1 MPEKKEEWFE
11 LCEQA
16 AKEQDPE
23 KLMALVKQINAL
35 LEEQQNRLKN
45 PIKSALPPRF
55 GNRGVAS
62 LQMG

>member
-1 MPEKKEEWFE
+1 MLEKKEEWFA

-35 LEEQQNRLKN
+35 LEEQENRLKN
-45 PIKSALPPRF
+45 PIKSVLPPRF
-55 GNRGVAS
+55 GNRVVS